1 MSGSFTLLLN
11 TFNCV
16 KSVRIRRY
24 SGPHFPTFGLNSI
37 SLYSIRMR
45 ENADQ
50 NNSKY
55 GHFLRGDLMCVV
67 NEIPRLASEFLELM
81 TMFLLYNINAGV
93 LFSFSD

>member
-1 MSGSFTLLLN
+1 
-11 TFNCV
+11 
-16 KSVRIRRY
+16 
-24 SGPHFPTFGLNSI
+24 
-37 SLYSIRMR
+37 MR
-45 ENADQ
+45 ENVDQ

-93 LFSFSD
+93 LFSLSDWIIHLVHSTKNEVFHEGFLE